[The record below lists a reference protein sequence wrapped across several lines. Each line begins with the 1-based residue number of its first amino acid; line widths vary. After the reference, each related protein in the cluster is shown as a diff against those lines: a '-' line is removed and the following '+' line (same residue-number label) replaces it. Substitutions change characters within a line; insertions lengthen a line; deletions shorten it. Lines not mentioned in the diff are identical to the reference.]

1 MAQVQAS
8 VRAPS
13 LKVRVISALVLA
25 PVALGAVWAGGWALT
40 AFAALGAALMSVE
53 WSQLTASARQGSGR
67 AAMIAALLAAI
78 LAAGLGAWGWAL
90 GLSVAAAVALFL
102 GGLRDRSFVW
112 LGAGILYIAGPCLAL
127 IWLRE
132 RPGEGL
138 ATLLWLLAVVWAV
151 DTGAYFAGR
160 AIGGPKLA
168 PRISPSKTWS
178 GLLGGVL
185 AALAVGLVAASLTD
199 GSALVIA
206 AISAGLAIVEQA
218 GDLMESA
225 IKRRFHVKDAG
236 NLIPGHGGLLDRV
249 DGLMAVLAAVAA
261 MTLAAGR
268 SPLLWP

>member
-1 MAQVQAS
+1 
-8 VRAPS
+8 
-13 LKVRVISALVLA
+13 
-25 PVALGAVWAGGWALT
+25 
-40 AFAALGAALMSVE
+40 
-53 WSQLTASARQGSGR
+53 
-67 AAMIAALLAAI
+67 MIAALLATV
-78 LAAGLGAWGWAL
+78 LAAGLGAWSWAL
-90 GLSVAAAVALFL
+90 GLSGATAIVLVFC
-102 GGLRDRSFVW
+102 GLKDRSFAW
-112 LGAGILYIAGPCLAL
+112 LGAGILYIAIPCLAL

-138 ATLLWLLAVVWAV
+138 ATLLWLLALVWAV

-160 AIGGPKLA
+160 TVGGPKLA

-185 AALAVGLVAASLTD
+185 AALAVGLVAARLTG
-199 GSALVIA
+199 GSALGIA
-206 AISAGLAIVEQA
+206 AISAGLAFVEQA

-261 MTLAAGR
+261 ITLAAGR
-268 SPLLWP
+268 SPLFWP

>member
-1 MAQVQAS
+1 MAQLQAS
-8 VRAPS
+8 ARASS
-13 LKVRVISALVLA
+13 LKVRVISAVVLA
-25 PVALGAVWAGGWALT
+25 PVALAAVWAGGWPLA
-40 AFAALGAALMSVE
+40 AFAALAAALMSLE
-53 WSQLTASARQGSGR
+53 WSRLTAPTRRSSGP

-78 LAAGLGAWGWAL
+78 LAAVLDAWSWAV
-90 GLSVAAAVALFL
+90 GLSLSAAIVLFL
-102 GGLRDRSFVW
+102 GGLRDRSFAW
-112 LGAGILYIAGPCLAL
+112 LGAGILYIAVPCLAL

-151 DTGAYFAGR
+151 DTGAYFVGR
-160 AIGGPKLA
+160 RIGGPKLA

-178 GLLGGVL
+178 GLLGGVF
-185 AALAVGLVAASLTD
+185 AALAVGLVAGWLTG
-199 GSALVIA
+199 GSALAIA
-206 AISAGLAIVEQA
+206 AISAGLAIAEQG
-218 GDLMESA
+218 GDLVESA